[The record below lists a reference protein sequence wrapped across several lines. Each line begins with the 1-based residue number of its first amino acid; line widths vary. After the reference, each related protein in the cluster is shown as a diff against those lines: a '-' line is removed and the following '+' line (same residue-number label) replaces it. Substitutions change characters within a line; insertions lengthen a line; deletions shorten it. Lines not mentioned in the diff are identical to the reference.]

1 MGITSQITLRQHTAR
16 DLLPICCGFSLFS
29 FASVGMG
36 QNVTRVEEA
45 CQTPF
50 QTSAVTEAVSVRV
63 LAEPLIPSAKVGFG
77 RHSGV
82 VYSVKMASESTAPQ
96 TKYPDLD
103 YRFLQ
108 YLGVSIDGEAA
119 LHGIYV
125 PMLAGRDRVVDLG
138 CGLGGFIKLLRSQGV
153 DAFGVDGDP
162 MCVAEARKHD
172 IPVVQDD
179 VLSYLRT
186 VEPES
191 LDAVFSA
198 HLVEHLP
205 YEVVLEL
212 IELSFRALR
221 PGGRLLLATPN
232 PRALVSHLEL
242 YTMHFGH
249 VAMYHPNLLA
259 FFMRYAGFGTVEYGE
274 NPMSVASNVAGLSP
288 LTQLD
293 TTLQTLTRAAQ
304 GGHITARAVIP
315 EPANPFRRVIWH
327 VKMGLVKWLVQP
339 YYDQL
344 SGEIAAQRSALRT
357 LLEATQRPFESYVIG
372 DKADG

>member
-1 MGITSQITLRQHTAR
+1 MSSQ
-16 DLLPICCGFSLFS
+16 
-29 FASVGMG
+29 
-36 QNVTRVEEA
+36 
-45 CQTPF
+45 
-50 QTSAVTEAVSVRV
+50 
-63 LAEPLIPSAKVGFG
+63 
-77 RHSGV
+77 
-82 VYSVKMASESTAPQ
+82 STVPQ

-119 LHGIYV
+119 LHGYYV
-125 PMLAGRDRVVDLG
+125 PMLAGRNKVVDLG
-138 CGLGGFIKLLRSQGV
+138 CGLGGFVKLLRAQGI
-153 DAFGVDGDP
+153 DAYGVDGDP
-162 MCVAEARKHD
+162 MCVAEASAHD

-179 VLSYLRT
+179 VLGFLRG

-191 LDAVFSA
+191 LDAIFSA

-259 FFMRYAGFGTVEYGE
+259 FFMRYAGFDAVDYSE
-274 NPMSVASNVAGLSP
+274 NPASIASNVAGLSP

-293 TTLQTLTRAAQ
+293 TTIQTLTRAAQ
-304 GGHITARAVIP
+304 GQISAPGSHIA
-315 EPANPFRRVIWH
+315 ANAMLPKPTNPLRRVIWH

-344 SGEIAAQRSALRT
+344 GGEIAAQRSALLT
-357 LLEATQRPFESYVIG
+357 LLEATQRPFESYVVG
-372 DKADG
+372 DKVGG

>member
-1 MGITSQITLRQHTAR
+1 MKAGNTSECATGIR
-16 DLLPICCGFSLFS
+16 LL
-29 FASVGMG
+29 
-36 QNVTRVEEA
+36 
-45 CQTPF
+45 
-50 QTSAVTEAVSVRV
+50 
-63 LAEPLIPSAKVGFG
+63 EPHGKAGFG
-77 RHSGV
+77 CHSGV
-82 VYSVKMASESTAPQ
+82 VYSVEMPSESTVSQP
-96 TKYPDLD
+96 KYPDLD

-108 YLGVSIDGEAA
+108 YLGVSIDGEAT

-125 PMLAGRDRVVDLG
+125 PMLAGRKRIVDLG
-138 CGLGGFIKLLRSQGV
+138 CGLGGFVKLLRSQGF

-162 MCVAEARKHD
+162 MCVAEARSHD
-172 IPVVQDD
+172 IPVIEDD
-179 VLSYLRT
+179 VLGYLRT

-191 LDAVFSA
+191 LDGIFSA

-259 FFMRYAGFGTVEYGE
+259 FFMRYAGFDAVTHGE
-274 NPMSVASNVAGLSP
+274 NPVSVASNVAGLSP
-288 LTQLD
+288 LTRLD
-293 TTLQTLTRAAQ
+293 ATLQTMTEPMSHVPA
-304 GGHITARAVIP
+304 TAVIP
-315 EPANPFRRVIWH
+315 KPDNPLRRIIWQ

-339 YYDQL
+339 YYDHL
-344 SGEIAAQRSALRT
+344 DGEVAEQRQALAT
-357 LLEATQRPFESYVIG
+357 LLEATQRPFESYVMG
-372 DKADG
+372 DKGE

>member
-1 MGITSQITLRQHTAR
+1 MKAGKTSGYVTGIRPPGPHGNA
-16 DLLPICCGFSLFS
+16 
-29 FASVGMG
+29 
-36 QNVTRVEEA
+36 
-45 CQTPF
+45 
-50 QTSAVTEAVSVRV
+50 
-63 LAEPLIPSAKVGFG
+63 GFG
-77 RHSGV
+77 CHSGV
-82 VYSVKMASESTAPQ
+82 VYSVEMPSESTVSQ
-96 TKYPDLD
+96 SKYPDLD

-125 PMLAGRDRVVDLG
+125 PMLAGCKRIVDLG
-138 CGLGGFIKLLRSQGV
+138 CGLGGFVKLLRSQGF

-162 MCVAEARKHD
+162 MCVAEARSHD
-172 IPVVQDD
+172 IPVIEDD
-179 VLSYLRT
+179 VLGYLRT

-191 LDAVFSA
+191 LDGIFSA

-259 FFMRYAGFGTVEYGE
+259 FFMRYAGFDAVTHGE
-274 NPMSVASNVAGLSP
+274 NPVSIASNVAGLSP
-288 LTQLD
+288 LTRLD
-293 TTLQTLTRAAQ
+293 ATLQAMTGPTSHVPA
-304 GGHITARAVIP
+304 TAVIP
-315 EPANPFRRVIWH
+315 KPGNPLRRIIWQ
-327 VKMGLVKWLVQP
+327 VKMGLVRWLVQP
-339 YYDQL
+339 YYDHL
-344 SGEIAAQRSALRT
+344 DGEIAQQRQALAT
-357 LLEATQRPFESYVIG
+357 LLEATQRPFESYVMG
-372 DKADG
+372 EKVGKVG

>member
-1 MGITSQITLRQHTAR
+1 MSSQA
-16 DLLPICCGFSLFS
+16 
-29 FASVGMG
+29 
-36 QNVTRVEEA
+36 
-45 CQTPF
+45 
-50 QTSAVTEAVSVRV
+50 
-63 LAEPLIPSAKVGFG
+63 
-77 RHSGV
+77 
-82 VYSVKMASESTAPQ
+82 TAPQ

-103 YRFLQ
+103 YRFLE

-119 LHGIYV
+119 LHSIYV
-125 PMLAGRDRVVDLG
+125 PMFAGRDRVVDLG
-138 CGLGGFIKLLRSQGV
+138 CGLGGFVKLLRAQGI

-162 MCVAEARKHD
+162 MCVAEARSHD

-179 VLSYLRT
+179 VLGYLRA

-191 LDAVFSA
+191 LDGVFSA

-259 FFMRYAGFGTVEYGE
+259 FFMRYAGFDAVEYGE
-274 NPMSVASNVAGLSP
+274 NPASIASNVAGLSP
-288 LTQLD
+288 LTRLD
-293 TTLQTLTRAAQ
+293 ATLQAMAGPASHVPAT
-304 GGHITARAVIP
+304 AVIP
-315 EPANPFRRVIWH
+315 KPDNPLRKVIWH

-339 YYDQL
+339 YYDQVG
-344 SGEIAAQRSALRT
+344 GEIARQQGALST
-357 LLEATQRPFESYVIG
+357 LLEATQRPFESYVVG
-372 DKADG
+372 DKMSG

>member
-1 MGITSQITLRQHTAR
+1 MLANGNN
-16 DLLPICCGFSLFS
+16 LL
-29 FASVGMG
+29 SVWEIEN
-36 QNVTRVEEA
+36 NVTHILGSVNSDFPGLGDVRFG
-45 CQTPF
+45 CQ
-50 QTSAVTEAVSVRV
+50 
-63 LAEPLIPSAKVGFG
+63 
-77 RHSGV
+77 SGV
-82 VYSVKMASESTAPQ
+82 VYSVKMSSESTAPKS
-96 TKYPDLD
+96 KYPDLD

-119 LHGIYV
+119 LHGYYV
-125 PMLAGRDRVVDLG
+125 PMLAGRNKVVDLG
-138 CGLGGFIKLLRSQGV
+138 CGLGGFVKLLRAQGI

-162 MCVAEARKHD
+162 MCVAEARSHD

-179 VLSYLRT
+179 VLGYLRT

-191 LDAVFSA
+191 LDGVFSA

-259 FFMRYAGFGTVEYGE
+259 FFMRYAGFDVVEYGE
-274 NPMSVASNVAGLSP
+274 NPASIASNVAGLSP
-288 LTQLD
+288 LTRLD
-293 TTLQTLTRAAQ
+293 ATLQAMAGPASHVPAT
-304 GGHITARAVIP
+304 AVIP
-315 EPANPFRRVIWH
+315 KPDNPLRKVIWH

-344 SGEIAAQRSALRT
+344 GVEIARQQGALST
-357 LLEATQRPFESYVIG
+357 LLEATQRPFESYVVG
-372 DKADG
+372 DKAGG